1 LYSYKFYSFT
11 ETVIALNNKHR
22 IYLQYQGYLETASI
36 FTTENNPFSQ
46 QLFSLNLIKAPAEL
60 ASTIAI
66 KENLMLG
73 KRVEAFFKIQ
83 IEEENSYK
91 IILKNIQIQKEKITL
106 GELDFILKEK
116 STSALKH
123 VEVSYK
129 FYLFDPNIEG
139 NEIDKWIGPNR
150 NDNLLKKITK
160 LSEHQFPML
169 YRNEATKQLS
179 LNNKEITQEVLFK
192 AQLYI
197 PFKNTTKRFK
207 AINIDA
213 IRGYYI
219 SFKDF
224 LQLQMEKELFFIP
237 QKQDW
242 LMRANDNKAWHNL
255 DTIRDELYRSIQI
268 KKSLLI
274 WSKDKHKNTKNLF
287 ITWW

>member
-1 LYSYKFYSFT
+1 MYSYKFYSFT

>member
-255 DTIRDELYRSIQI
+255 DTIRDELCRSIQI